1 MALVPPDTT
10 IRDGHGPMA
19 PDGSARQ
26 PADDRQQWSSS
37 QLDPADLHQPLRE
50 VAAGGA
56 EQQEMLCARC
66 PDALR
71 WRACCRGSG
80 GDAPRACVQ
89 GLFGSYQMMSRAL
102 LQDIGKILEKY
113 QSERTSK
120 VILLNSMCIK
130 ETETSLNFSE
140 RVHSKL

>member
-1 MALVPPDTT
+1 MVTDRWPRMDRRVSRPTTASSGAAPQAWIPAL
-10 IRDGHGPMA
+10 
-19 PDGSARQ
+19 
-26 PADDRQQWSSS
+26 
-37 QLDPADLHQPLRE
+37 DLHQPLRE

-140 RVHSKL
+140 RIHSNL

>member
-1 MALVPPDTT
+1 MVTDRWPRMDRRVSRPTTASSGAAPQAWIPAL
-10 IRDGHGPMA
+10 
-19 PDGSARQ
+19 
-26 PADDRQQWSSS
+26 
-37 QLDPADLHQPLRE
+37 DLHQPLRE

>member
-1 MALVPPDTT
+1 
-10 IRDGHGPMA
+10 
-19 PDGSARQ
+19 
-26 PADDRQQWSSS
+26 
-37 QLDPADLHQPLRE
+37 
-50 VAAGGA
+50 
-56 EQQEMLCARC
+56 MLCARC